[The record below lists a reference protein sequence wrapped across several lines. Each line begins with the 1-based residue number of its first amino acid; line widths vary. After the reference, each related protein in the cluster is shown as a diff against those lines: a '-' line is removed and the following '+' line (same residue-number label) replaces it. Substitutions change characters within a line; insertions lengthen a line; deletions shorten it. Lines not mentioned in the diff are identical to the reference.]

1 MFRCSGP
8 RSPGQR
14 PFFRLN
20 QPCRW
25 RSPPCRA
32 TLAWH
37 RGGPVP
43 LAPGAY
49 GSVTVFTSATLVL
62 SGGDYYF
69 RRLQVEPHAV
79 VRLEKS
85 GASIRVFVR
94 DDVIYRGSFMHS
106 DGSPDGFF
114 LGYTGQTA
122 VALESPLQGA
132 VVAPNAQLTLGGNSP
147 MAFTG
152 QFAAMDINVRADV
165 SVHHRAFECSNP

>member
-1 MFRCSGP
+1 
-8 RSPGQR
+8 
-14 PFFRLN
+14 
-20 QPCRW
+20 
-25 RSPPCRA
+25 
-32 TLAWH
+32 
-37 RGGPVP
+37 
-43 LAPGAY
+43 
-49 GSVTVFTSATLVL
+49 
-62 SGGDYYF
+62 
-69 RRLQVEPHAV
+69 
-79 VRLEKS
+79 
-85 GASIRVFVR
+85 
-94 DDVIYRGSFMHS
+94 MHS